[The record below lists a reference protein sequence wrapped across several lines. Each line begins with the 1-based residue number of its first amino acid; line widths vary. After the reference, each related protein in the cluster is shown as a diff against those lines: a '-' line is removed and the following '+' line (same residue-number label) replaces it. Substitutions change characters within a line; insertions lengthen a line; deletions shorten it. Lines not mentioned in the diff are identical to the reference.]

1 MLLQLEISNIALI
14 DYLNIEFKE
23 GMNVLTGETGAGKSI
38 IIDSISAILGGR
50 MPREIIRTGRDS
62 AQVTAIFQ
70 IHNQNLDQLLKES
83 GIIPEDDGT
92 LIIFREFNNQGRNL
106 CRVNNKIVT
115 VSFLKEIS
123 PFLIDI
129 HGQHDNQSLL
139 RTENH
144 IMLLDSFAAPDL
156 QVLNEEY
163 KACLEEY
170 KNIGKELRALYG
182 DEGERERRIDL
193 LKFQINEI
201 NEANLKLQEDEELES
216 RKNILQSAEKI
227 SAALNLAYEMLYS
240 GDGGDS
246 DGIMMSAYDNINSA
260 AKEIE
265 SISNLK
271 DDYNNILSRING
283 IGYELEDIARDIREN
298 LDEIEYDP
306 YEIEQIEE
314 RLDLIFKLKRKYG
327 NNIEEILSFRDD
339 AEKELDMLENNKS
352 YAADLEKRREKCTNK
367 LIDLSEKMSAVRKEA
382 AAVLESGILKHLQ
395 DLEMKNASFKVNFE
409 RLDNFLSNGI
419 DKVEFLVSANAGEPV
434 KPLAKI
440 ASGGEMSR
448 IMLAIKTM
456 LADVDNVPTLIFD
469 EIDTGISGIAAQKVA
484 EKMMRISENHQVIC
498 VTHLAQIAV
507 AANHNL
513 FIEKTTQDNMTTTSV
528 KALYGDDLINEIAR
542 ILDGDRVSSIA
553 RAHAEEMLK
562 NAKKR

>member
-1 MLLQLEISNIALI
+1 M
-14 DYLNIEFKE
+14 
-23 GMNVLTGETGAGKSI
+23 
-38 IIDSISAILGGR
+38 
-50 MPREIIRTGRDS
+50 
-62 AQVTAIFQ
+62 TAIFQ

-240 GDGGDS
+240 GDGGD
-246 DGIMMSAYDNINSA
+246 
-260 AKEIE
+260 
-265 SISNLK
+265 
-271 DDYNNILSRING
+271 RT
-283 IGYELEDIARDIREN
+283 EL
-298 LDEIEYDP
+298 
-306 YEIEQIEE
+306 
-314 RLDLIFKLKRKYG
+314 
-327 NNIEEILSFRDD
+327 
-339 AEKELDMLENNKS
+339 
-352 YAADLEKRREKCTNK
+352 
-367 LIDLSEKMSAVRKEA
+367 
-382 AAVLESGILKHLQ
+382 
-395 DLEMKNASFKVNFE
+395 
-409 RLDNFLSNGI
+409 
-419 DKVEFLVSANAGEPV
+419 
-434 KPLAKI
+434 
-440 ASGGEMSR
+440 
-448 IMLAIKTM
+448 
-456 LADVDNVPTLIFD
+456 
-469 EIDTGISGIAAQKVA
+469 
-484 EKMMRISENHQVIC
+484 
-498 VTHLAQIAV
+498 
-507 AANHNL
+507 
-513 FIEKTTQDNMTTTSV
+513 
-528 KALYGDDLINEIAR
+528 
-542 ILDGDRVSSIA
+542 
-553 RAHAEEMLK
+553 
-562 NAKKR
+562 